1 MASMT
6 APTDP
11 RPQFT
16 TLGLA
21 LTQAF
26 GGGPSLD
33 QFQQI
38 GPDRYILNSWPRASA
53 KGPVTSTTSRD
64 FSPLVAQVP
73 VEAGSKSSP
82 QARAVWPNLR

>member
-1 MASMT
+1 MATIT

-16 TLGLA
+16 TVGLA
-21 LTQAF
+21 LAHAF

-38 GPDRYILNSWPRASA
+38 GPDRYILAGYWPQTPTRNSFPSR
-53 KGPVTSTTSRD
+53 GPVVETPQPEVTSR
-64 FSPLVAQVP
+64 
-73 VEAGSKSSP
+73 SSAS
-82 QARAVWPNLR
+82 ARAVWPNLR

>member
-1 MASMT
+1 MATIT

-16 TLGLA
+16 TVGLA
-21 LTQAF
+21 LAHAF

-38 GPDRYILNSWPRASA
+38 GPDRYILAGYWPKTPTRNSFPSNSA
-53 KGPVTSTTSRD
+53 RTV
-64 FSPLVAQVP
+64 
-73 VEAGSKSSP
+73 VESP
-82 QARAVWPNLR
+82 QPEAPRSSAAARSIWPALR

>member
-1 MASMT
+1 MPTMT
-6 APTDP
+6 VPTDP

-38 GPDRYILNSWPRASA
+38 GPDRYIIAGYWPQTPTVKFYAEPIR
-53 KGPVTSTTSRD
+53 
-64 FSPLVAQVP
+64 
-73 VEAGSKSSP
+73 
-82 QARAVWPNLR
+82 QAMPTM

>member
-1 MASMT
+1 MPTMT
-6 APTDP
+6 VPTDP

-38 GPDRYILNSWPRASA
+38 GPDRYIIAGYWPQTPTRNSFPSSGKTVVETPPQPEAPRSSA
-53 KGPVTSTTSRD
+53 
-64 FSPLVAQVP
+64 A
-73 VEAGSKSSP
+73 
-82 QARAVWPNLR
+82 ARAIWPNLR